1 MTPLGLG
8 TGFYGL
14 GPTINSDNAAVIV
27 TPTGTAVRVKT
38 GPYQGVKTLVENLQS
53 TFRGSFTIA
62 FWIKVVDGQPH
73 TDQIFCGSLGGGAS
87 NSAVFL
93 QLRTDGK
100 LHFGFVAGGD
110 QHLNGTN
117 AAVFADGA
125 NAYKHIAVTMTIVSD
140 DDSVS
145 VIYVDGAPVATS
157 IIGGDEV
164 TEAKHETWTDNLG
177 NEIFGI
183 GTMGMMYGAQPGTA
197 GSGVTDTGLGTE
209 ADIAEFAI
217 WNVALSDAAV
227 AAVEDLGVPTASNF
241 PDLTAS
247 SGSYTA
253 QGNLVTYHKLNDYSG
268 GFAAEQIVGFDS
280 HTGVLLGH
288 SVFV

>member
-1 MTPLGLG
+1 MAPLGLG

-14 GPTINSDNAAVIV
+14 GPTMNSDNAAVIV
-27 TPTGTAVRVKT
+27 TPTGTAVRVTT
-38 GPYQGVKTLVENLQS
+38 GSYQGVKTLVGNLQS

-62 FWIKVVDGQPH
+62 FWIKVVDGRPSSE
-73 TDQIFCGSLGGGAS
+73 QIFCGSLGQGSGS
-87 NSAVFL
+87 NIFL

-100 LHFGFVAGGD
+100 LHFVFLADGD
-110 QHLNGTN
+110 QHTNGTN

-125 NAYKHIAVTMTIVSD
+125 NAYKHIAVTMTIVSGGN
-140 DDSVS
+140 STS
-145 VIYVDGAPVATS
+145 IIYVDGDEVDTS
-157 IIGGDEV
+157 IIGGYEV
-164 TEAKHETWTDNLG
+164 TEAKHETWTDTLG

-183 GTMGMMYGAQPGTA
+183 GTLGMMYISQPGTA

-217 WNVALSDAAV
+217 WNVALGGGAV

-268 GFAAEQIVGFDS
+268 GFAAEQIVGFDT
-280 HTGVLLGH
+280 HRGVLLGG
-288 SVFV
+288 SKFIS